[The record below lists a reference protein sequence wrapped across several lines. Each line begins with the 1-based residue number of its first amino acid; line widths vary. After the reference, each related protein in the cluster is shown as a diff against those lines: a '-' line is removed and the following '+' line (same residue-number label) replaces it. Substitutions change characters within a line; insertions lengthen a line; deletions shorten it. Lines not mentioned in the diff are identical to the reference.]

1 MNKFI
6 TFLLGSF
13 AIVSCTNNSYNK
25 SVLSPI
31 ENISYLFDFFIDQK
45 KSNII
50 QNDSLFKVYNVSFTK
65 DSVSNE
71 GDFYK
76 LILQNCIDN
85 SYGNYIKI
93 TRKDLFDKFIQAHLN
108 EILLDENLELTYQKN
123 NSETYL
129 FLVNK
134 QNYLYLNTVVD
145 FKKSTNDTLIF
156 TIKDKELLKKYE
168 VYQLEKPLFLIDEN
182 QIIAEPQQIK
192 INYVNNSVKIIP
204 LYSN

>member
-1 MNKFI
+1 MD
-6 TFLLGSF
+6 S
-13 AIVSCTNNSYNK
+13 IV
-25 SVLSPI
+25 
-31 ENISYLFDFFIDQK
+31 
-45 KSNII
+45 
-50 QNDSLFKVYNVSFTK
+50 
-65 DSVSNE
+65 NE
-71 GDFYK
+71 GAFYQH
-76 LILQNCIDN
+76 ILKNCIDN

-108 EILLDENLELTYQKN
+108 EILLDENLELKYQKN
-123 NSETYL
+123 NSETYV

-134 QNYLYLNTVVD
+134 QNYLNLNTVVD

-156 TIKDKELLKKYE
+156 TIKNKELLKKYE

>member
-1 MNKFI
+1 MSNYAHI
-6 TFLLGSF
+6 IDNVVNNI
-13 AIVSCTNNSYNK
+13 IVCEDS
-25 SVLSPI
+25 
-31 ENISYLFDFFIDQK
+31 NISLL
-45 KSNII
+45 S
-50 QNDSLFKVYNVSFTK
+50 
-65 DSVSNE
+65 
-71 GDFYK
+71 
-76 LILQNCIDN
+76 
-85 SYGNYIKI
+85 GNYIKI
-93 TRKDLFDKFIQAHLN
+93 TRKDLFDKFIQAHQN

-145 FKKSTNDTLIF
+145 FKKSSNDTLIF
-156 TIKDKELLKKYE
+156 MIKDKELLKKYE